1 MACMHSPPPWHLGLR
16 TRVSPAPRQDELVAR
31 FADARGRAALFSPSG
46 ALTPGEANV
55 LDGSQLRAEIAD
67 GRTPLLVD
75 VYATW
80 CV

>member
-1 MACMHSPPPWHLGLR
+1 MHAQPITPQRPGPPTPA
-16 TRVSPAPRQDELVAR
+16 SSAPRQDELIAR
-31 FADARGRAALFSPSG
+31 YADARGRAALFSPSG
-46 ALTPGEANV
+46 ALTPGDANV

-80 CV
+80 